1 MTAFLFALM
10 LGTMLVGVPILLA
23 IALVGYVGVAAVP
36 DLVMPLF
43 AQKMFAQL
51 DSFTLLALPY
61 FILAGGL
68 MSASGMSQQLV
79 DFSRVLV
86 GHLRAGLAH
95 ASVVAAMIFAGISG
109 SSTADASAISAIVIP
124 TMKKSGYKAG
134 FAAALIA
141 TAGTIGAI
149 IPPSMVM
156 VVYGAIAQV
165 SIGGLFLAGI
175 IPGILVGL
183 ALMATIKIYTWHPDY
198 PELRVVH
205 GRFEWSALGRSFRE
219 VWPALLG
226 PVIII
231 GGILSGIFTATE
243 AGAVACLYALLLGTL
258 YYRKIK
264 LRDLPGILV
273 ESAVMTTMVSG
284 VIAVAGA
291 SGWLLA
297 YLEFN
302 VGAVKFVTSFS
313 QDPTHGAA
321 DRRGGD
327 DRAGHL
333 RRLARGAADLRAG
346 GDPDQQGLRHRP
358 IPDGPGDG
366 DVQPD
371 RRRVASDR
379 ATAVRDH
386 QHRADHLLRGE
397 PPRLVVHA
405 RRDPGTVARD
415 LHPWPGIVDTALLS
429 RLASRAERRAAP
441 KAARN
446 PTGDRSM
453 YPSTEGL
460 Q

>member
-1 MTAFLFALM
+1 MIWFLLVLM
-10 LGTMLVGVPILLA
+10 LATMLVGVPILLS
-23 IALVGYVGVAAVP
+23 IALVGYVGVASVP
-36 DLVMPLF
+36 GLVLPLF

-95 ASVVAAMIFAGISG
+95 ASVVASMIFAGISG
-109 SSTADASAISAIVIP
+109 SSTADASAISAIMIP

-156 VVYGAIAQV
+156 VVYGSIAQV

-175 IPGILVGL
+175 IPGVLVGL
-183 ALMATIKIYTWHPDY
+183 FLMGTIKIYTYRADY

-205 GRFEWSALGRSFRE
+205 GRFDLRAVLRSVRE

-226 PVIII
+226 PVIIV

-243 AGAVACLYALLLGTL
+243 AGAVACLYALLLGML
-258 YYRKIK
+258 VYRKIAW
-264 LRDLPGILV
+264 RDLPGILI
-273 ESAVMTTMVSG
+273 EAAVMTTMVSG

-302 VGAVKFVTSFS
+302 AGAVKFVTSFS
-313 QDPTHGAA
+313 QNP
-321 DRRGGD
+321 
-327 DRAGHL
+327 
-333 RRLARGAADLRAG
+333 
-346 GDPDQQGLRHRP
+346 
-358 IPDGPGDG
+358 
-366 DVQPD
+366 
-371 RRRVASDR
+371 
-379 ATAVRDH
+379 TAVLVIIAMVMIVLGTFVDSL
-386 QHRADHLLRGE
+386 AVLLIFAPVAIQISNAYGIDPLQMGLVMVMCNQIGAVS
-397 PPRLVVHA
+397 PPTAPLLFVTTGIAQCSYAEVNRHVWWFMLAETLVLLMVIFI
-405 RRDPGTVARD
+405 PG
-415 LHPWPGIVDTALLS
+415 
-429 RLASRAERRAAP
+429 LATWIP
-441 KAARN
+441 HYFL
-446 PTGDRSM
+446 G
-453 YPSTEGL
+453 
-460 Q
+460 

>member
-36 DLVMPLF
+36 GLVMPLF

-183 ALMATIKIYTWHPDY
+183 ALMATIKIYTYHPDY

-205 GRFEWSALGRSFRE
+205 GRFEWAALG
-219 VWPALLG
+219 G
-226 PVIII
+226 PVIIV
-231 GGILSGIFTATE
+231 GGILSGVFTATE

-258 YYRKIK
+258 YYRRIK
-264 LRDLPGILV
+264 LRDLPGILI

-313 QDPTHGAA
+313 QDPTMVLLIVAAVMIVLGTFVDSLAVLLIFAPVAIQISKAYGIDPFQMGLVMVMCNQIGAVSPPTA
-321 DRRGGD
+321 PLLFVTTSIAQTTFSEVNR
-327 DRAGHL
+327 HVWWFM
-333 RRLARGAADLRAG
+333 LAETLV
-346 GDPDQQGLRHRP
+346 LLLVIF
-358 IPDGPGDG
+358 IPG
-366 DVQPD
+366 
-371 RRRVASDR
+371 
-379 ATAVRDH
+379 
-386 QHRADHLLRGE
+386 
-397 PPRLVVHA
+397 
-405 RRDPGTVARD
+405 
-415 LHPWPGIVDTALLS
+415 
-429 RLASRAERRAAP
+429 LASWIPRYFL
-441 KAARN
+441 
-446 PTGDRSM
+446 G
-453 YPSTEGL
+453 
-460 Q
+460 

>member
-1 MTAFLFALM
+1 MIWFLFALM
-10 LGTMLVGVPILLA
+10 LGTMLVGVPILLS

-36 DLVMPLF
+36 DLVLPLF

-95 ASVVAAMIFAGISG
+95 ASVVASMVFAGISG
-109 SSTADASAISAIVIP
+109 SGTAEASPISAIVIP
-124 TMKKSGYKAG
+124 TMKKSGYKPG

-165 SIGGLFLAGI
+165 SIGGLFLGGI

-183 ALMATIKIYTWHPDY
+183 FLMATIKIYTYHPDY

-205 GRFEWSALGRSFRE
+205 GRFNWRALGKSFLE

-226 PVIII
+226 PVIIV

-243 AGAVACLYALLLGTL
+243 AGAVACLYALILGVA
-258 YYRKIK
+258 YYRRIK
-264 LRDLPGILV
+264 LRDLPGILL
-273 ESAVMTTMVSG
+273 EAAVMTTMVSG

-291 SGWLLA
+291 SGWLLG

-302 VGAVKFVTSFS
+302 NGAVKFVTSFS
-313 QDPTHGAA
+313 QNPTVVLLIVAAVMIVLGTFVDSLAVLLVFAPVAIQISKVYGIDPFQMGLVMVMCNQIGAVSPPTA
-321 DRRGGD
+321 PLLFVTTSIAQCSYAEVNR
-327 DRAGHL
+327 HVWWFM
-333 RRLARGAADLRAG
+333 LAETLV
-346 GDPDQQGLRHRP
+346 LLLVIF
-358 IPDGPGDG
+358 IPG
-366 DVQPD
+366 
-371 RRRVASDR
+371 
-379 ATAVRDH
+379 
-386 QHRADHLLRGE
+386 
-397 PPRLVVHA
+397 
-405 RRDPGTVARD
+405 
-415 LHPWPGIVDTALLS
+415 
-429 RLASRAERRAAP
+429 LASWIPHYFLR
-441 KAARN
+441 
-446 PTGDRSM
+446 
-453 YPSTEGL
+453 
-460 Q
+460 

>member
-1 MTAFLFALM
+1 MIWVLFALM
-10 LGTMLVGVPILLA
+10 LGTMLLGVPILLA

-36 DLVMPLF
+36 DLVLPLF
-43 AQKMFAQL
+43 AQKMFAQI

-95 ASVVAAMIFAGISG
+95 ASVVASMIFAGISG
-109 SSTADASAISAIVIP
+109 SSTADASAIASIVIP

-165 SIGGLFLAGI
+165 SIGGLFLGGI
-175 IPGILVGL
+175 IPGILVGVS
-183 ALMATIKIYTWHPDY
+183 LMVTIKIYSYHPDY

-205 GRFEWSALGRSFRE
+205 GRFELRAVARSFRE
-219 VWPALLG
+219 VWPALMG
-226 PVIII
+226 PVIIV
-231 GGILSGIFTATE
+231 GGILSGVFTATE

-264 LRDLPGILV
+264 LQDLPGILI
-273 ESAVMTTMVSG
+273 EAAIMTTMVSG

-291 SGWLLA
+291 SGWLLS

-302 VGAVKFVTSFS
+302 EGAVKFVTSFS
-313 QDPTHGAA
+313 QNPTIVLLLVAAVMIVLGTFVDSLAVLLIFAPVAIQISKVYGIDPFQMGLVMVMCNQIGAVSPPTA
-321 DRRGGD
+321 PLLFVTTSIAQTSFMEVNR
-327 DRAGHL
+327 HVWWFM
-333 RRLARGAADLRAG
+333 LAETLV
-346 GDPDQQGLRHRP
+346 LLLVIF
-358 IPDGPGDG
+358 IPG
-366 DVQPD
+366 
-371 RRRVASDR
+371 
-379 ATAVRDH
+379 
-386 QHRADHLLRGE
+386 
-397 PPRLVVHA
+397 
-405 RRDPGTVARD
+405 
-415 LHPWPGIVDTALLS
+415 
-429 RLASRAERRAAP
+429 LASWIP
-441 KAARN
+441 HYFL
-446 PTGDRSM
+446 G
-453 YPSTEGL
+453 
-460 Q
+460 